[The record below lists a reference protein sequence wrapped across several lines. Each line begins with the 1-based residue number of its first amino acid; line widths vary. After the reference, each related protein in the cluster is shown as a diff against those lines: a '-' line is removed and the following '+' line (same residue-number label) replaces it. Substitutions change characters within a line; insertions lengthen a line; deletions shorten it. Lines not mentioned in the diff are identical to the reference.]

1 MILMSWM
8 IIMNLFRMSLTSWMM
23 EMSLV
28 KMMMNL
34 YPPVIQIQIQ
44 GEPRDINLPI
54 QVSYIKSSNL
64 SLSVYFFVCMYDQ
77 NSETP

>member
-1 MILMSWM
+1 
-8 IIMNLFRMSLTSWMM
+8 MSLMSWMM

-44 GEPRDINLPI
+44 GETLDINLPT
-54 QVSYIKSSNL
+54 QVSLYKK
-64 SLSVYFFVCMYDQ
+64 
-77 NSETP
+77 

>member
-1 MILMSWM
+1 MSLMSWM

-44 GEPRDINLPI
+44 GEPLDINLPI
-54 QVSYIKSSNL
+54 QVSIYKK
-64 SLSVYFFVCMYDQ
+64 
-77 NSETP
+77 